1 MRMKK
6 WLLRIAKVLAFL
18 VCLIAVMQLV
28 PYGRSH
34 TNPPV
39 VGEPKWD
46 SPRTRELAQRACFDC
61 HSNETK
67 WPWYSHVAPLSWVV
81 QRDVDIGR
89 TVINF
94 SEWPVR
100 DYEIAHEAGTSVI
113 RGDMPLLKYRWLHP
127 EARLTDDELVEL
139 ARGLSAT
146 FGVRSKI

>member
-6 WLLRIAKVLAFL
+6 WLRRLGKVLAFFVL
-18 VCLIAVMQLV
+18 LIAVMQLV
-28 PYGRSH
+28 PYGRNH

-39 VGEPKWD
+39 ISEPKWD
-46 SPRTRELAQRACFDC
+46 SPRTKELAKKACFDC

-67 WPWYSHVAPLSWVV
+67 WPWYSSVAPLSWVV

-94 SEWPVR
+94 SEWGVR
-100 DYEIAHEAGTSVI
+100 DYELSREAGTSVI

-127 EARLTDDELVEL
+127 EARLTDAEMEEL
-139 ARGLSAT
+139 ARGLYAT
-146 FGVRSKI
+146 FGLPSKI